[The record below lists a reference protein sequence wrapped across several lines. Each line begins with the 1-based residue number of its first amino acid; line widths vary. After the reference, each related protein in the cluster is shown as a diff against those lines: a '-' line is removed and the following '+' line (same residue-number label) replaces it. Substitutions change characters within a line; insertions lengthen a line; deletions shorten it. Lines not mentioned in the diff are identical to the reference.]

1 MKFSVCLCTVL
12 VVVVG
17 LVNLQQAE
25 AASTAVEF
33 VDQFCSSYPKICD
46 EIMRTLDEEE
56 SIPSDDSDI
65 TAEDSAIDSMNN
77 HRVEAD
83 STNKHRMEADS
94 TNKHHV
100 EADETNKRPTMESQ
114 SKVNPIRGYG
124 YRSPRFA
131 PRN

>member
-65 TAEDSAIDSMNN
+65 TEEDSAMNSTN
-77 HRVEAD
+77 KHHVEAD
-83 STNKHRMEADS
+83 STNKHR
-94 TNKHHV
+94 V